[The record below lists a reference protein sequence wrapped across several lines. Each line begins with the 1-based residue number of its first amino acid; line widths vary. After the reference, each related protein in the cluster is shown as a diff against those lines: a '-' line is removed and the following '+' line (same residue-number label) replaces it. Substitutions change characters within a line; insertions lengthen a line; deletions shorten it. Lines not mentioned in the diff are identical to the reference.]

1 MQDDAVAAVVLGV
14 VVVLVQPPSLTS
26 PQGQEPHEA
35 PAPHLR
41 PEVIIRGTL
50 MSDCVCI

>member
-1 MQDDAVAAVVLGV
+1 MQVDAVVAVVVGALV

-35 PAPHLR
+35 PVAHLR
-41 PEVIIRGTL
+41 FRGHYFRGTL
-50 MSDCVCI
+50 MSL